1 MNGSGNEAGVDRQ
14 IFNRA
19 RRLKMTFKPSYVG
32 LLPALLAAGVLS
44 ASPAFAGAGH
54 TGGHHSAMHG
64 AAGKASA
71 ASRTIEV
78 VMYDNYYEP
87 ETMVQAGETVRFV
100 VKNSGDFVHEFNIGT
115 PDMHAAHG
123 SEMQMMVDHGVLEYN
138 RINEEAAKAMQAAMG
153 HGLHNDPNSALLEPG
168 ATGEVV
174 WTFPADGEIEFA
186 CNVPGH
192 YDAGMSGEIE
202 LTK

>member
-1 MNGSGNEAGVDRQ
+1 
-14 IFNRA
+14 
-19 RRLKMTFKPSYVG
+19 MTFKPSYVG

-54 TGGHHSAMHG
+54 TGGHNSAMHG
-64 AAGKASA
+64 TAGKASA

-78 VMYDNYYEP
+78 VMHDNYYEP
-87 ETMVQAGETVRFV
+87 EVIQVKAGETVRFV
-100 VKNSGDFVHEFNIGT
+100 VKNSGDLVHEFNIGT

-123 SEMQMMVDHGVLEYN
+123 NEMQMMVDHGVLEYN
-138 RINEEAAKAMQAAMG
+138 RINKEAAKAMQAAMG

-168 ATGEVV
+168 ATGEVF